1 MGRGGRGTSAPRG
14 GDATRPATRST
25 AVKFFLR
32 NSPGII
38 TLNFFAGAVRPE
50 LLSYRLFSCVVFVDR
65 GSVNRQTVQLR
76 AAPARRAR
84 RPFCGRALSCP
95 GAEFPRHR
103 GTSLGLGRGTR
114 GQSWRA
120 RPAIRARDEV
130 HDGRPAG
137 SRGLRAPSRW
147 RLRRSRCE
155 PARARRA
162 SGHKLYRRLPP
173 ARVLSPLGE
182 PPKVPRS
189 ARHVSS
195 ADAASRDDQLASSDV
210 RVESAAREV
219 IGIPLA
225 RADAADLTRPS
236 PTFLPRDAR
245 LRPLPLHIDP
255 LPSSDA
261 IRQPDFEA
269 ESMSTSTSVQPP
281 PSQLHEGH
289 SLIASCP
296 KCSSQLVIPP
306 GVPTVA
312 CGSCGQ
318 AISPVV
324 NGGYPGGAM
333 YPGAGVPPPPQ
344 MPPPPHGPRHG
355 HGGQMVKCPLCAALL
370 QQPPGASLAICG
382 GCHQVIAMPGGGSG
396 GPAGGHPEPPPLIA
410 CPSCSMRLQ
419 PPPGAPLVA
428 CGGCR
433 QVMQVPGV
441 VV

>member
-1 MGRGGRGTSAPRG
+1 MKSMLGGQQAPADYAPLPG
-14 GDATRPATRST
+14 GD
-25 AVKFFLR
+25 FDDL
-32 NSPGII
+32 
-38 TLNFFAGAVRPE
+38 GA
-50 LLSYRLFSCVVFVDR
+50 
-65 GSVNRQTVQLR
+65 N
-76 AAPARRAR
+76 
-84 RPFCGRALSCP
+84 
-95 GAEFPRHR
+95 PR
-103 GTSLGLGRGTR
+103 
-114 GQSWRA
+114 
-120 RPAIRARDEV
+120 
-130 HDGRPAG
+130 
-137 SRGLRAPSRW
+137 
-147 RLRRSRCE
+147 
-155 PARARRA
+155 ARARRA
-162 SGHKLYRRLPP
+162 SGHKLTRRLAHAFYLRWASRRRCRGALGMSRPP
-173 ARVLSPLGE
+173 TPPRATTDSPRATSASNRRRAKSSGSPSRAPTPPICRVRFQRFSLRRVLSRS
-182 PPKVPRS
+182 PPR
-189 ARHVSS
+189 
-195 ADAASRDDQLASSDV
+195 
-210 RVESAAREV
+210 
-219 IGIPLA
+219 
-225 RADAADLTRPS
+225 TN
-236 PTFLPRDAR
+236 
-245 LRPLPLHIDP
+245 P

-269 ESMSTSTSVQPP
+269 ESMSTSTSMHPP

-296 KCSSQLVIPP
+296 KCASQLVIPP

-324 NGGYPGGAM
+324 NGGYPGGGM
-333 YPGAGVPPPPQ
+333 YPGAGAPPPPQ
-344 MPPPPHGPRHG
+344 MPPPPHGNGHG

-441 VV
+441 AG

>member
-195 ADAASRDDQLASSDV
+195 ADAASRDDRLASSDV

-225 RADAADLTRPS
+225 RADAADLPRPS

-289 SLIASCP
+289 SLSRPAPSAR
-296 KCSSQLVIPP
+296 QLVIPP
-306 GVPTVA
+306 ARPRWRAAAAARPSPGCQRRISGRGDVPRGRRA
-312 CGSCGQ
+312 P
-318 AISPVV
+318 SPSDAPSPSWTPTRTRRPDGEVL
-324 NGGYPGGAM
+324 
-333 YPGAGVPPPPQ
+333 
-344 MPPPPHGPRHG
+344 
-355 HGGQMVKCPLCAALL
+355 LCAALL
-370 QQPPGASLAICG
+370 QQPPGASLAIRG
-382 GCHQVIAMPGGGSG
+382 GCHRLAMPAAAVV
-396 GPAGGHPEPPPLIA
+396 PRGHPEPPPLIA
-410 CPSCSMRLQ
+410 CPCAPCVCSLLRGRWWRVA
-419 PPPGAPLVA
+419 GAD
-428 CGGCR
+428 R
-433 QVMQVPGV
+433 
-441 VV
+441 

>member
-1 MGRGGRGTSAPRG
+1 M
-14 GDATRPATRST
+14 
-25 AVKFFLR
+25 
-32 NSPGII
+32 
-38 TLNFFAGAVRPE
+38 
-50 LLSYRLFSCVVFVDR
+50 
-65 GSVNRQTVQLR
+65 NRQTVQLR

-195 ADAASRDDQLASSDV
+195 ADAASRDDRLASSDV

-225 RADAADLTRPS
+225 RADAADLPRPS

-245 LRPLPLHIDP
+245 LRPCL
-255 LPSSDA
+255 
-261 IRQPDFEA
+261 
-269 ESMSTSTSVQPP
+269 STST
-281 PSQLHEGH
+281 PSPLQTRYV
-289 SLIASCP
+289 SP
-296 KCSSQLVIPP
+296 
-306 GVPTVA
+306 
-312 CGSCGQ
+312 
-318 AISPVV
+318 IS
-324 NGGYPGGAM
+324 
-333 YPGAGVPPPPQ
+333 
-344 MPPPPHGPRHG
+344 RR
-355 HGGQMVKCPLCAALL
+355 
-370 QQPPGASLAICG
+370 S
-382 GCHQVIAMPGGGSG
+382 
-396 GPAGGHPEPPPLIA
+396 
-410 CPSCSMRLQ
+410 R
-419 PPPGAPLVA
+419 
-428 CGGCR
+428 
-433 QVMQVPGV
+433 
-441 VV
+441 